1 MKLGFEK
8 FNRRESVKENLDY
21 EVFVNDTSYQIHLLK
36 SGKCSYEITFSAENT
51 GLVTNKGIKQFYLL
65 VEEIK
70 KIIEN
75 LQKTEAIKEI
85 TFCASAEYRNL
96 DTILEIQKKM
106 QEKFKTDNH
115 CFDGFSFEDDQEKIF
130 IDNKTLFFN
139 LKLYHSK
146 LERVLGKTRKEMK
159 NEINIE
165 EIVDNVSEVEHYF
178 SNSTCLSQLLEYAQI
193 SISEELSNQ
202 INSDFDN
209 KKAEQRNLLYK
220 RVLERNFPE
229 VKYTFDEKQFKLYFD
244 N

>member
-21 EVFVNDTSYQIHLLK
+21 EVVINDTSYQIHLLK
-36 SGKCSYEITFSAENT
+36 SGKYSYEITFSAENT
-51 GLVTNKGIKQFYLL
+51 GLITNKGIKQFYSL

-75 LQKTEAIKEI
+75 LQKTEIIKEI

-96 DTILEIQKKM
+96 DTMLEIQKKM

-130 IDNKTLFFN
+130 IDNKTLFFG

-146 LERVLGKTRKEMK
+146 LERVLGKTRKEVK

-178 SNSTCLSQLLEYAQI
+178 SNSICLNQLLKYIKI
-193 SISEELSNQ
+193 SLPEELLFQ

-209 KKAEQRNLLYK
+209 KKAEQRNSLYK
-220 RVLERNFPE
+220 RVLERSFPNL
-229 VKYTFDEKQFKLYFD
+229 KYEFDGKQFKIFF
-244 N
+244 